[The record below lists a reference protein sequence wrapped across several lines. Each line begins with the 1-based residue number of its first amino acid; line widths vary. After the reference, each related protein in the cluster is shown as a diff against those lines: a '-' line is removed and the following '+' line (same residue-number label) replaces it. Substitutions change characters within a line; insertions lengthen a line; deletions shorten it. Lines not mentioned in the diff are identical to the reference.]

1 MKEPKIPD
9 QLPTLIETITKN
21 APDHLKASLSQMCF
35 PGLAAH
41 MERVCFRYI
50 DNQLHEPSL
59 MQVQVGATASGKGY
73 VNQPLRAIMADVEK
87 EDKVY
92 RELEDTWREACLMSG
107 DKLPR
112 PDVCIR
118 LISSNVTN
126 AIFVQ
131 RLMDAQRHGG
141 KCLYSQF
148 NEIELLNDI
157 SRGAIGGK
165 KEMSKILRLAYDN
178 DEYGQE
184 RLTAQAV
191 CGHAPIRWNWAA
203 SSTIQNTRRFFKPM
217 LTDGTMNR
225 IGFSFV
231 PMLNRCMIPASGIY
245 DQSFADEIAPAIEN
259 LRKSPRVTH
268 EYDEVIGKKQVGV
281 NQKGEAI
288 MQKGILDLEKAYCV
302 ELEDGRREV
311 YCPEAY
317 KLAVAL
323 NQENADTWMKSD
335 DAAFNSFSLRANV
348 IAYKKAMVLYVANGC
363 QWDESFEAFIRWSEQ
378 YDLWCKMQLFAK
390 DAEPMLGDETLD
402 TGHVKMHNM
411 LSDLEDEFTMAD
423 LKNVRMMRGKTPD
436 CTSQLQNWV
445 NRGYVERIGKD
456 YYRKVG

>member
-1 MKEPKIPD
+1 MAEGFVGSRFIAKYGHDGIAELLRFNIREVDETFSLNIEEGRGEVEIRVYVFKDGGYLFANFHIAAETQ
-9 QLPTLIETITKN
+9 QLAFCFLAKTEQFFRLLLIGY
-21 APDHLKASLSQMCF
+21 HL
-35 PGLAAH
+35 
-41 MERVCFRYI
+41 
-50 DNQLHEPSL
+50 
-59 MQVQVGATASGKGY
+59 
-73 VNQPLRAIMADVEK
+73 
-87 EDKVY
+87 
-92 RELEDTWREACLMSG
+92 SG

-191 CGHAPIRWNWAA
+191 SGHAPIRWNWAA

-268 EYDEVIGKKQVGV
+268 EYDEVIGKKQVSV

-288 MQKGILDLEKAYCV
+288 MQKGILDMEKAYCV

-317 KLAVAL
+317 KLAVDL
-323 NQENADTWMKSD
+323 NQENADAWMKTD

-456 YYRKVG
+456 CYRKVG